1 MNGIKINGYTLIK
14 KLGSGAFGEAFLVS
28 KQNKRYVLKAINIG
42 NKFIRIKPELDA
54 LLRISEK
61 ADKNTLSNIV
71 LIDHFILSYPQ
82 INNINTFKDKTSNV
96 LDDIPAE
103 YQLISKD
110 DKMPY
115 AFVTNYLENA
125 KSLREIIKIRHGRC
139 SLNEILF
146 IMGRLISQMYTMHNA
161 GLVHGD
167 IKPDNIIVEYTDNT
181 IRNIIFIDLGL
192 SCTEEICNVGGTINY
207 MAPEIFKN
215 IGKKIKNEDYKKADI
230 FSLGLVF
237 YEIINVHLPSNL
249 VNMNPWI
256 MNNYYKNIKEYKLS
270 EYKTNIMISKIDPSD
285 LINKIINN
293 MLIINPDNRSD
304 INEIKI
310 LIDKISILFR
320 RNTFTFPISPVKST
334 HGYLESLP
342 ETESDTESESD
353 IESDESESDTD
364 TESDSETELADTELE
379 ERSTQEGSGA
389 QFYGHKSK
397 VMVKVPSS
405 VKAAAEYSYK
415 LRDYGFKGGLS
426 TGIKRAKQLSTKE
439 YIPIEDLRYMR
450 AWYARHIYTS
460 HPSYRKWV
468 DAGRPKNETYWHN
481 KHGIYA
487 WQIWSANAGFKW
499 VNSASSLRL
508 LNKHYPNKNYKPIKV
523 PHK

>member
-14 KLGSGAFGEAFLVS
+14 KLGSGAFGDAFLVS
-28 KQNKRYVLKAINIG
+28 KENKKYVLKSINIG
-42 NKFIRIKPELDA
+42 NNLIRIKPELDA
-54 LLRISEK
+54 LLRITGN
-61 ADKNTLSNIV
+61 ADKNTLSNIT

-82 INNINTFKDKTSNV
+82 IKNIKAFKDKKGVVFDKV

-103 YQLISKD
+103 NQYIGKD
-110 DKMPY
+110 DKIPY

-125 KSLREIIKIRHGRC
+125 KSLKDLIKIRSGDY
-139 SLNEILF
+139 SINELLF
-146 IMGRLISQMYTMHNA
+146 IMGRLISQMYAMHNA

-167 IKPDNIIVEYTDNT
+167 IKPDNIIVQYTDN
-181 IRNIIFIDLGL
+181 IIHNIIFIDLGL
-192 SCTEEICNVGGTINY
+192 SCTEEICNVGGTLNY
-207 MAPEIFKN
+207 MAPEIFRVV
-215 IGKKIKNEDYKKADI
+215 GTSIKNNDYKKADI

-237 YEIINVHLPSNL
+237 YEIIHTYLPSNIL
-249 VNMNPWI
+249 NMNVWT
-256 MNNYYKNIKEYKLS
+256 MNNYYKNIKQYNPTEYKA
-270 EYKTNIMISKIDPSD
+270 NIRFSKIDPSD
-285 LINKIINN
+285 LINKIIDN

-304 INEIKI
+304 IHEIKK
-310 LIDKISILFR
+310 LTDKLSLLFR
-320 RNTFTFPISPVKST
+320 RNTFTFPISPARST
-334 HGYLESLP
+334 HGYLESV
-342 ETESDTESESD
+342 SESD
-353 IESDESESDTD
+353 DESESGS
-364 TESDSETELADTELE
+364 ESDSQSDTETESGIDTE
-379 ERSTQEGSGA
+379 TQEGSGP
-389 QFYGHKSK
+389 QYYGHKSK

-405 VKAAAEYSYK
+405 VKAAAEYSYV

-468 DAGRPKNETYWHN
+468 DAGRPKNDSYWHN